1 MRRIT
6 SLLLAGIALSMLAG
20 CGSSTEF
27 VPADP
32 TLTYDAKPADAYI
45 EVHKDDVIRPHVLV
59 GVIHVNQD
67 MSNTVGE
74 SSTYEVLIER
84 LREKARQV
92 GGDAV
97 INVKPVQGAD
107 LEMSDTIRLR
117 ADVIRYLEH
126 STTISSR

>member
-1 MRRIT
+1 MRRLT
-6 SLLLAGIALSMLAG
+6 SLLLASAALAALAG

-32 TLTYDAKPADAYI
+32 TLTYDAKPSDAYI
-45 EVHKDDVIRPHVLV
+45 EVHRDNVIRPHVLV

-67 MSNTVGE
+67 MSNTVGDA
-74 SSTYEVLIER
+74 STYEVLVER

-97 INVKPVQGAD
+97 INVKPVKGAD
-107 LEMSDTIRLR
+107 MEMSDTIRLR
-117 ADVIRYLEH
+117 AEVIRYLEH
-126 STTISSR
+126 SATISSR